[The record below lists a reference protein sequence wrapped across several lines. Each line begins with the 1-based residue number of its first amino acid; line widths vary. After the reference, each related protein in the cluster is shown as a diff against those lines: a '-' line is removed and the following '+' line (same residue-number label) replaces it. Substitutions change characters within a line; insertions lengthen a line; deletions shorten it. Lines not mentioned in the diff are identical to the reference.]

1 MKRFND
7 WWFGWQSPTALGL
20 FRIVMGSLLF
30 INLAMISI
38 DFNAWFT
45 EEGFVPSE
53 VGRQW
58 LQPDLRFGVLQGVSS
73 VQVTAAVYV
82 LTMVFTL
89 LTALGLFTRLS
100 SILMAIGYISL
111 HHRNPLILHSGDTL
125 MRMSAIY
132 LAVAP
137 SGAACS
143 LDRLRQL
150 WKGGGTNI
158 AAPLISVWPQRV
170 IQAQVAIV
178 YLATFWWKMYGSLWR
193 DGTASYYPSTLHEFD
208 RFWVPKAVETNMF
221 VIKAGTWG
229 TLALELALGTFVFW
243 KPARKWVLL
252 GGLAM
257 HGFIEYRYNIPL
269 FSMVICSTYILF
281 YEGEEIE
288 AWAKRLGERFRRFRT
303 KLTIPN
309 LQPGPAAALKAA
321 DPLDLVEISSGTP
334 LEGESNSFWRA
345 LGAWVLTPFGWKQ
358 LIRQAGK
365 SK

>member
-1 MKRFND
+1 M
-7 WWFGWQSPTALGL
+7 
-20 FRIVMGSLLF
+20 
-30 INLAMISI
+30 
-38 DFNAWFT
+38 
-45 EEGFVPSE
+45 
-53 VGRQW
+53 
-58 LQPDLRFGVLQGVSS
+58 QGVSS
-73 VQVTAAVYV
+73 VQITAAVYV

-221 VIKAGTWG
+221 VIGPTKQGFEERLGAG
-229 TLALELALGTFVFW
+229 EI
-243 KPARKWVLL
+243 
-252 GGLAM
+252 GGLPFNVTNAVVR
-257 HGFIEYRYNIPL
+257 HN
-269 FSMVICSTYILF
+269 
-281 YEGEEIE
+281 
-288 AWAKRLGERFRRFRT
+288 RT
-303 KLTIPN
+303 IFPSR
-309 LQPGPAAALKAA
+309 PKA
-321 DPLDLVEISSGTP
+321 
-334 LEGESNSFWRA
+334 
-345 LGAWVLTPFGWKQ
+345 
-358 LIRQAGK
+358 
-365 SK
+365 